1 MIYWLWLHCA
11 LSAGGNKSC
20 EILSHFSSAKALF
33 EAGDAGRRA
42 SNIFTEKQLIRLKNT
57 TLDDANKLL
66 KQCETENIKI
76 ITLGDHKY
84 PQCLRHISKP
94 PYVLFYKGN
103 LPDFDNIPTLC
114 IVGTRKVT
122 NYGYKCAYSLSGRL
136 SQGGFLIV
144 SGGAMGS
151 DTAAHLGALLTG
163 GKTVAVLPCGFNS
176 DYLATNKKLRSDIL
190 LSGGCLISEFSP
202 DTDVRKSHFQIRNR
216 LLSGFSSGVI
226 ITEAPIKSGA
236 LITASHATEQN
247 KDIFVILG
255 NPADANY
262 EGCYSLYRDGA
273 KAVSLI
279 TDVFSEYVYRFNDK
293 ISIAMAMAKPLPS
306 YKSYDF
312 GNETVVKTKKKSTS
326 KPPYKLKE
334 QGQFTVKNTE
344 KTEINKKIL
353 PETLSKNT
361 KMIYNQL
368 DKQIFSCDDL
378 LSSEVNSSMAL
389 TAVGELELYGLI
401 EAIPGGRYKLL

>member
-11 LSAGGNKSC
+11 LGAGGNKSD

-33 EAGDAGRRA
+33 EAGEEGRRA
-42 SNIFTEKQLIRLKNT
+42 SGIFTDSQLTKLKNT
-57 TLDDANKLL
+57 SLDQAQKLL
-66 KQCETENIKI
+66 KQCELEKISI
-76 ITLGDHKY
+76 ITIGDKAY
-84 PQCLRHISKP
+84 PYCLRNISKP
-94 PYVLFYKGN
+94 PYVLFYKGA
-103 LPDFDNIPTLC
+103 LPDFDSTPTLC
-114 IVGTRKVT
+114 VIGTRKVT
-122 NYGYKCAYSLSGRL
+122 DYGYKCAYSLSGRL
-136 SQGGFLIV
+136 SRGGFLIV
-144 SGGAMGS
+144 SGGALGS

-176 DYLATNKKLRSDIL
+176 NYLAANKKLRSDIL
-190 LSGGCLISEFSP
+190 STGGCLITEFSP
-202 DTDVRKSHFQIRNR
+202 EEDVRKSNFYTRNR
-216 LLSGFSSGVI
+216 LMSALSSGVI
-226 ITEAPIKSGA
+226 VTEAPIKSGA
-236 LITASHATEQN
+236 LITAAHAAEQN

-255 NPADANY
+255 KPDDVNY

-293 ISIAMAMAKPLPS
+293 ISIEMAMAKPLPS
-306 YKSYDF
+306 YKSYN
-312 GNETVVKTKKKSTS
+312 NEEEKRDNEIIKRVKKT
-326 KPPYKLKE
+326 PYKLKE
-334 QGQFTVKNTE
+334 QPINKVQISEKN
-344 KTEINKKIL
+344 EINKKIL

-389 TAVGELELYGLI
+389 AAVGELELYGLI

>member
-11 LSAGGNKSC
+11 LGVGGNKFNEIISC
-20 EILSHFSSAKALF
+20 FLNARAVY
-33 EAGDAGRRA
+33 EAGDEGRRA
-42 SNIFTEKQLIRLKNT
+42 SKIFTEKQLSCLKNT
-57 TLDDANKLL
+57 TLSEANKLL
-66 KQCETENIKI
+66 KQCEIEKI
-76 ITLGDHKY
+76 GILTPESKAY
-84 PQCLRHISKP
+84 PVCLRNISKP
-94 PYVLFYKGN
+94 PYVLFYKGT
-103 LPDFDNIPTLC
+103 LPDFDSTPTLC

-122 NYGYKCAYSLSGRL
+122 DYGYKCAYSLSGRL

-163 GKTVAVLPCGFNS
+163 SKTVAVLPCGFNS
-176 DYLATNKKLRSDIL
+176 NYLVANKKLREDIL
-190 LSGGCLISEFSP
+190 LTGGCLITEFSP
-202 DTDVRKSHFQIRNR
+202 DTDVRKSHFHVRNR
-216 LLSGFSSGVI
+216 LLSALSSGVI
-226 ITEAPIKSGA
+226 ITEAPMNSGA
-236 LITASHATEQN
+236 LITAAHATEQN
-247 KDIFVILG
+247 RDIFVILG
-255 NPADANY
+255 EADDTNY
-262 EGCYSLYRDGA
+262 EGCRCLYNDGA
-273 KAVSLI
+273 KEVKLI
-279 TDVFSEYVYRFNDK
+279 TDVFSEYLYKFNDK
-293 ISIAMAMAKPLPS
+293 ISIEMAMAKSLPS

-312 GNETVVKTKKKSTS
+312 GNDEKVTVKKKSTP

-334 QGQFTVKNTE
+334 QGEFKVKNTE
-344 KTEINKKIL
+344 KSAINKKIL

-378 LSSEVNSSMAL
+378 LSSEVNSIMAL

>member
-20 EILSHFSSAKALF
+20 EILSHFSSAKALY
-33 EAGDAGRRA
+33 EAGDVGRRT
-42 SNIFTEKQLIRLKNT
+42 SNIFTEKQLMCLKNT

-66 KQCETENIKI
+66 KQCETENIGI
-76 ITLGDHKY
+76 ITLSDSKY
-84 PQCLRHISKP
+84 PQCLRNISKP
-94 PYVLFYKGN
+94 PYVLFYKGI

-122 NYGYKCAYSLSGRL
+122 DYGYKCAYSLSGRL

-176 DYLATNKKLRSDIL
+176 HYLATNKKLRSDIL
-190 LSGGCLISEFSP
+190 LTGGCLISEFSP

-216 LLSGFSSGVI
+216 LLSGLSSGVI

-247 KDIFVILG
+247 KDVFVILG

-273 KAVSLI
+273 KVVSLI

-293 ISIAMAMAKPLPS
+293 ISIEMAMAKPLPS

-312 GNETVVKTKKKSTS
+312 GNEKSVTVKKKSTS

-334 QGQFTVKNTE
+334 QGQFTVKNTA
-344 KTEINKKIL
+344 KIKINKKIL

-368 DKQIFSCDDL
+368 NKQIFSCDDL
-378 LSSEVNSSMAL
+378 LSSEVNPSMAL
-389 TAVGELELYGLI
+389 AAVGELELYGLI